1 MKHLQQLSVKTKV
14 FDRRRTF
21 ITHTALN
28 VERSGKASTSV
39 ANTYSEQE
47 CVNSNNID
55 VEADDCGMS
64 ICGAHQA
71 PGDEDSANTKRNIS
85 LFCNWEKLRP
95 RILRT
100 FLDKNSLNDDQIC
113 VLCLVQ
119 PASIQCSYCR
129 PRQQLCET
137 CAYSLHEKRN
147 QFHVMEKW
155 TVCETSYN
163 FNLIQIFTLF
173 CTYSICVSLLRYKN
187 NTIHQGPSL
196 KSFILRRKDH
206 FHQRIFRRNVENVR
220 R

>member
-1 MKHLQQLSVKTKV
+1 MMKRLQQLSVKTKV

-47 CVNSNNID
+47 CANSNNID
-55 VEADDCGMS
+55 VEADDCEMS

-95 RILRT
+95 RIQRA
-100 FLDKNSLNDDQIC
+100 FLEENCLNDDQIC

-119 PASIQCSYCR
+119 PLRSGV
-129 PRQQLCET
+129 P
-137 CAYSLHEKRN
+137 
-147 QFHVMEKW
+147 
-155 TVCETSYN
+155 TVDRDNIYAKPVHIHCTKKETS
-163 FNLIQIFTLF
+163 FT
-173 CTYSICVSLLRYKN
+173 
-187 NTIHQGPSL
+187 
-196 KSFILRRKDH
+196 
-206 FHQRIFRRNVENVR
+206 
-220 R
+220 